1 MHTTMKDD
9 LSHLFR
15 ERFQGHEA
23 PVDPALWQVIEARL
37 LTAAPPSDPVNDHF
51 RQRFEQHEVEP
62 DPAVW
67 ENISSKL
74 GQPAAAG
81 SGMLGGYGW
90 VAAGLAGALAIG
102 AVVLALTL
110 GPPDAPVT
118 AEAAADSVEQAEAL
132 AQPTAN
138 PVERAPEMAMAPI
151 LAPKPAANEKTGRQ
165 VNPIAQAPAPAR
177 TPIEATADPVIST
190 SATLPA
196 GAEEEQ
202 VVEHI
207 ILELT
212 EQVKQQVAA
221 EEALRQSAGS
231 PATVTATE
239 PEVETAEPAPLPSA
253 SRPRLLMPNTFTPN
267 GDGVNDAYK
276 VVADAS
282 LSNALIRVYSIQ
294 TNQLVF
300 SGNMGGGTGSG
311 EIVLWDGAN
320 CADGMYM
327 VAVEATTLDG
337 QVISDGKVVWLNRTP
352 MN

>member
-1 MHTTMKDD
+1 MKDD
-9 LSHLFR
+9 LSRLFR

-37 LTAAPPSDPVNDHF
+37 LTAAPPSDPVNDIF
-51 RQRFEQHEVEP
+51 RQRFEHHEVEP

-74 GQPAAAG
+74 GHTATAG
-81 SGMLGGYGW
+81 SGMLGGFGW
-90 VAAGLAGALAIG
+90 VAAGLTGALAIG

-110 GPPDAPVT
+110 GPDAPVT
-118 AEAAADSVEQAEAL
+118 AEATAEPIEQTEAKAHPAAH
-132 AQPTAN
+132 
-138 PVERAPEMAMAPI
+138 PVEPAPEMTMAPT
-151 LAPKPAANEKTGRQ
+151 E
-165 VNPIAQAPAPAR
+165 APAPPSIGQVKKQAGR
-177 TPIEATADPVIST
+177 ITQAAAPLRASTDASTDPPLPATADPLADT
-190 SATLPA
+190 
-196 GAEEEQ
+196 EEEQ

-207 ILELT
+207 IQELT

-221 EEALRQSAGS
+221 EESLRQSALL
-231 PATVTATE
+231 PTPVTATE
-239 PEVETAEPAPLPSA
+239 PEVDTAEPAAPASA

-267 GDGVNDAYK
+267 GDGVNDTYK

-320 CADGMYM
+320 CADGMYL

-337 QVISDGKVVWLNRTP
+337 QVISDGKVVWLNRIP